1 MGRSA
6 SIGCD
11 LAGRRIFSEKIE
23 NICRFDEGF
32 NLVPKAG
39 YSGPGWWCSIESE
52 EFFYHLIFDCR
63 GQLAIR
69 KRTIQ
74 RLDIQDQNLRSIF
87 LTKRGQDQLIK
98 YLEESKIATRKWLLG
113 LV

>member
-1 MGRSA
+1 MGCSA

-52 EFFYHLIFDCR
+52 EFFVVNAVFKSLNAYYCLLPQHY
-63 GQLAIR
+63 
-69 KRTIQ
+69 RTSF
-74 RLDIQDQNLRSIF
+74 LRSLFSGVAI
-87 LTKRGQDQLIK
+87 LEKLYMN
-98 YLEESKIATRKWLLG
+98 YL
-113 LV
+113 